1 MLPGWLLS
9 KATKL
14 LVFPELSMTKPPYL
28 FRACAMFCSQTGRPD
43 ASNEAGRRNRAPSGI
58 PFVPV
63 MLPSDVYDGDRDVLR
78 FCPSNSLRECGT
90 IRASAWSMTA
100 PACRSEGLSNPA
112 SSSALEPLA
121 PAPGIQPLSV
131 AS

>member
-14 LVFPELSMTKPPYL
+14 LVFPELSITKPPYL
-28 FRACAMFCSQTGRPD
+28 FRACAMFCSRTGRPD
-43 ASNEAGRRNRAPSGI
+43 ASNDAGRRNRAPSGI
-58 PFVPV
+58 AFVFWL
-63 MLPSDVYDGDRDVLR
+63 LPSDVEEGDRDVR
-78 FCPSNSLRECGT
+78 RPCPSYSPRECGT
-90 IRASAWSMTA
+90 SIASAWSMTA
-100 PACRSEGLSNPA
+100 PGRRSEGLSNPA
-112 SSSALEPLA
+112 STSALDPLA